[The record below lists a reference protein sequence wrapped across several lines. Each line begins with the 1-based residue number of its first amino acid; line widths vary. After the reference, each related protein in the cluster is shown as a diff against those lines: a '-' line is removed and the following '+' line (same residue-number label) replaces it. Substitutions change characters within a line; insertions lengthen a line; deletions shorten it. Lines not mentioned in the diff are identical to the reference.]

1 MALLSTGV
9 VTAISRRAKI
19 VLMDEPT
26 SSLSEH
32 EIRRL
37 FRAISLLKK
46 KGVTILYTTHKLE
59 EISVIA
65 DHVAVLRDGI
75 LIRHCRADETDQHFA
90 SHGRSSRQSA
100 STTNCLT
107 ISYVKPQEF
116 LKTLPD
122 LVKRNLASG
131 NYAGQ

>member
-1 MALLSTGV
+1 
-9 VTAISRRAKI
+9 
-19 VLMDEPT
+19 MDEPT

-46 KGVTILYTTHKLE
+46 KGVTILYTTHKME

-75 LIRHCRADETDQHFA
+75 LIRHCQADETDQHFA

-100 STTNCLT
+100 STTNCL
-107 ISYVKPQEF
+107 VEHAGHQE
-116 LKTLPD
+116 
-122 LVKRNLASG
+122 
-131 NYAGQ
+131 GQGRLILQSAM